1 MQKIIDISHYQTVTS
16 WSAVKS
22 SVDAVIIKAT
32 QGHALS
38 SNSYLFTDSKFH
50 EYAKA
55 CVKNLIPFGAYHFF
69 TGNTMANAVKEADHF
84 AKQLEPYK
92 DKLIYAVCDAENY
105 NNKWL
110 LGLSREQLTANIN
123 AFCRRMEQHGYVA
136 AHYTNTDHI
145 QNYINLKSIDY
156 PLWQSHYGSNSKPTH
171 GGNKLIA
178 WQYTDEGRVNGIRE
192 NVDLNHG
199 YIDDAEFAIMQLGA
213 RGLMNTPL
221 YWRQNYTKLRY
232 LDKLLISCA
241 ARIKKAGK
249 PTATTEAAITSLH
262 QAGIIDTPEYWRNN
276 AAAITHLPELLRNL
290 GGAV

>member
-16 WSAVKS
+16 WVAVKS

-69 TGNTMANAVKEADHF
+69 TGDTMANAVKEADHF
-84 AKQLEPYK
+84 AKQLKPYK
-92 DKLIYAVCDAENY
+92 NLIIYAVCDAENY

-110 LGLSREQLTANIN
+110 LGLSREQLTVNIN

-145 QNYINLKSIDY
+145 QSYIDLDAIDY
-156 PLWQSHYGSNSKPTH
+156 PLWQAHYGGSKPTQ

-178 WQYTDEGRVNGIRE
+178 WQYTDKGRVNGICE
-192 NVDLNHG
+192 NVDMNHG
-199 YIDDAEFAIMQLGA
+199 YIADAEFAIMQLGA

-221 YWRQNYTKLRY
+221 YWRQNYTKLKY
-232 LDKLLISCA
+232 LDKLFVSCA

-249 PTATTEAAITSLH
+249 PTATTEAAITSL
-262 QAGIIDTPEYWRNN
+262 QRAGIIDTPEYWRNN